1 MMIDRHLITVLT
13 RLIIFL
19 AVAGGAATAG
29 LLLTYEVIGVEWI
42 STMEIQASNR
52 PMEDP
57 LPVPGASVPIQGA
70 AFVSGDGTPLNP
82 VLADE
87 TSLARGQM
95 LYEVNCAL
103 CHGNSGK
110 GDGRMAEFLRRKP
123 VDLTGANVTR
133 LADGDIFIIITSGAG
148 VMPPLSENLSVGE
161 RWDVVN
167 YVKKV
172 IGDQ

>member
-1 MMIDRHLITVLT
+1 MTIDRHLITVLT

-19 AVAGGAATAG
+19 VVAGGVATLG

-42 STMEIQASNR
+42 STMEIQPSFR

-57 LPVPGASVPIQGA
+57 QPVPKGSVPIQGA
-70 AFVSGDGTPLNP
+70 AFVPGDGTPLNP
-82 VLADE
+82 VVADD
-87 TSLARGQM
+87 TSLARGKN

-103 CHGNSGK
+103 CHGTGGK
-110 GDGRMAEFLRRKP
+110 GDGPMAEKLRRKP
-123 VDLTGANVTR
+123 ADLTGANVTR

-148 VMPPLSENLSVGE
+148 VMPPLSENLSAGE

-167 YVKKV
+167 YVKMM
-172 IGDQ
+172 GGE